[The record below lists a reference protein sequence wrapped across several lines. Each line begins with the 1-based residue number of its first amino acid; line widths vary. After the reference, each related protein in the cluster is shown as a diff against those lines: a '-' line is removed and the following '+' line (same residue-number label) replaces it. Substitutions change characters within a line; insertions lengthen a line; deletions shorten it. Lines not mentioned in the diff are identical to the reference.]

1 MNLSVELAGDL
12 IFVAAASDCHTNI
25 YGGRGLLGWRDLSVS
40 IGLVSRER
48 KKKKAEKDRWCE
60 IKRNSKGRS
69 KIDRGRKEEKD

>member
-1 MNLSVELAGDL
+1 MEDVVSLAGE
-12 IFVAAASDCHTNI
+12 I
-25 YGGRGLLGWRDLSVS
+25 YLSLLGWSVEK
-40 IGLVSRER
+40 G

>member
-1 MNLSVELAGDL
+1 MSLQHLTVTQIYMEDVVSLAGE
-12 IFVAAASDCHTNI
+12 I
-25 YGGRGLLGWRDLSVS
+25 YLSLLGWSVEK
-40 IGLVSRER
+40 V